1 MQATGKPGG
10 RTLQAEG
17 LTGRKAL
24 RGSMPGLSEEK
35 SSKGL
40 SGQCWGGGSQHRSCR
55 W

>member
-1 MQATGKPGG
+1 MQATWKPRG

-24 RGSMPGLSEEK
+24 RGNMPGLSEEK

-40 SGQCWGGGSQHRSCR
+40 SGWGWDGGSQRRSCR
-55 W
+55 R